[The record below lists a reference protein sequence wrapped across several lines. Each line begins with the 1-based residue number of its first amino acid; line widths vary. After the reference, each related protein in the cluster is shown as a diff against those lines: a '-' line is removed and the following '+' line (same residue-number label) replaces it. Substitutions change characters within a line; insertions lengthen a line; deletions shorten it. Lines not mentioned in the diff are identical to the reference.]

1 MYRRENMK
9 RGGNENSNKRHE
21 NWKKMTGVQWNMKIF
36 FLPPNCEIIFGSLS
50 KCDSKIG
57 LFSFASHKVISLPT
71 LQ

>member
-1 MYRRENMK
+1 MK
-9 RGGNENSNKRHE
+9 ILTKDMKIE
-21 NWKKMTGVQWNMKIF
+21 KKMTDVQWNMKIF

-71 LQ
+71 LQYKTVCS